1 MDFNSLQNGAVYNWK
16 SINPDKE
23 DDYSKYGIKTSVVGG
38 VGVKHEDDLSLKLS
52 PVSNYALFRAQQKIY
67 GHTTIEYSFYT
78 DASNAQILLAKYPY
92 TNMGFPI
99 FDNSVFKLGSTE
111 ILTGTA
117 SRWYR
122 VAIELNCGS
131 EAVNGIESGKYNY
144 YIDGVKY
151 LDNETLPSG
160 FTANDWNDI
169 SFYVPSG
176 RGDVCIDDI
185 YVHDGSYNPLTVSV
199 TSGST
204 DITVDNSSKTISLPQ
219 NLIGGTGFAALFT
232 ASEGAEIHGVY
243 RDSVGYIESRNVKS
257 GDKLIVNANNIYVC
271 YEIKESGN
279 TTKNY
284 FADFNT
290 ATDGDYHW
298 ADIIKNGAWTYYAY
312 GILTSVSGRVGGK
325 AESDK
330 SVKLF
335 PPSGKSGTP
344 YLMTKDHAFYGI
356 TSIEFNVYP
365 TSSDCFGRLDTP
377 GDMFGTPFIKDGKI
391 GGIYTYEPNRWYKVV
406 YEFNVG
412 NTAQD
417 IGTGKFN
424 MYVNGE
430 KIITNTA
437 MTASLTQGK
446 GNELRFYN
454 YNKNS
459 AFYLDDISIHS
470 GRYDAAE
477 SAVGAVSDKYKVLD
491 GAVLFADVTGTEYAG
506 GFTATNGGS
515 IAGVVNSSGEL
526 ITDKKISMGDSLMLR
541 SVDGTYKYLKIADG
555 ATIISTGKY
564 TLDSSSKKISGIGRN
579 TSVKAFKNALVCMDE
594 TTVKTVKNGILQ
606 SGMTLTVGNE
616 TYTLEFKEDIVNDTY
631 TGKTGTKIT
640 DYKNGAQDSSSQAA
654 LAGFGLNYT
663 TFDGTYSY
671 AEVVNDPERNSEVL
685 KLYNNDS
692 EKSTFIGRNIVYGLT
707 DSFTLEFSMK
717 KDSKLSPRKVF
728 LRGTS
733 ESAPTGY
740 DNILGGA
747 FINMETDGMIYFMD
761 RAVGVWDLNKWYR
774 FALQCDIPNNKY
786 TLYINGTKV
795 SDYSFEE
802 GSKINKV
809 WYIRFEANKTA
820 GEDNTYL
827 DDVLLYHTDEM
838 FEENALKAAVYSDTR
853 KVIPAY
859 GMGAVYINAGETVD
873 GMYIKVRSYDGLAE
887 ASYAF
892 VKGDSVS
899 VSFKNAGGEILTK
912 TQNGNIDV
920 LLSAISTKSDAPK
933 RAYFIAAV
941 YENDRLI
948 SVDTNEISLAVSGDK
963 AVRKIN
969 TSLKLNVT
977 DASKQTVK
985 AFFWSSS
992 DALQPLLA
1000 EPAYLP
1006 SGTSF

>member
-1 MDFNSLQNGAVYNWK
+1 M
-16 SINPDKE
+16 
-23 DDYSKYGIKTSVVGG
+23 
-38 VGVKHEDDLSLKLS
+38 
-52 PVSNYALFRAQQKIY
+52 
-67 GHTTIEYSFYT
+67 
-78 DASNAQILLAKYPY
+78 
-92 TNMGFPI
+92 
-99 FDNSVFKLGSTE
+99 
-111 ILTGTA
+111 
-117 SRWYR
+117 
-122 VAIELNCGS
+122 
-131 EAVNGIESGKYNY
+131 
-144 YIDGVKY
+144 
-151 LDNETLPSG
+151 
-160 FTANDWNDI
+160 
-169 SFYVPSG
+169 
-176 RGDVCIDDI
+176 
-185 YVHDGSYNPLTVSV
+185 
-199 TSGST
+199 
-204 DITVDNSSKTISLPQ
+204 
-219 NLIGGTGFAALFT
+219 
-232 ASEGAEIHGVY
+232 
-243 RDSVGYIESRNVKS
+243 
-257 GDKLIVNANNIYVC
+257 
-271 YEIKESGN
+271 
-279 TTKNY
+279 
-284 FADFNT
+284 
-290 ATDGDYHW
+290 
-298 ADIIKNGAWTYYAY
+298 
-312 GILTSVSGRVGGK
+312 
-325 AESDK
+325 
-330 SVKLF
+330 
-335 PPSGKSGTP
+335 
-344 YLMTKDHAFYGI
+344 
-356 TSIEFNVYP
+356 
-365 TSSDCFGRLDTP
+365 
-377 GDMFGTPFIKDGKI
+377 
-391 GGIYTYEPNRWYKVV
+391 
-406 YEFNVG
+406 
-412 NTAQD
+412 
-417 IGTGKFN
+417 
-424 MYVNGE
+424 
-430 KIITNTA
+430 
-437 MTASLTQGK
+437 
-446 GNELRFYN
+446 
-454 YNKNS
+454 
-459 AFYLDDISIHS
+459 
-470 GRYDAAE
+470 
-477 SAVGAVSDKYKVLD
+477 
-491 GAVLFADVTGTEYAG
+491 
-506 GFTATNGGS
+506 
-515 IAGVVNSSGEL
+515 
-526 ITDKKISMGDSLMLR
+526 
-541 SVDGTYKYLKIADG
+541 
-555 ATIISTGKY
+555 
-564 TLDSSSKKISGIGRN
+564 
-579 TSVKAFKNALVCMDE
+579 
-594 TTVKTVKNGILQ
+594 
-606 SGMTLTVGNE
+606 
-616 TYTLEFKEDIVNDTY
+616 
-631 TGKTGTKIT
+631 
-640 DYKNGAQDSSSQAA
+640 
-654 LAGFGLNYT
+654 AGFGLNYT

-859 GMGAVYINAGETVD
+859 GMGAVYINAGETVGD
-873 GMYIKVRSYDGLAE
+873 VAGSISYTGRTPVLYNEDGSEIQDAEVSALEGMYIKVRSYDGLAE